1 MFLFLQEVQFTGYAD
16 DNTPFVVRDNI
27 RDVIS
32 GLEEIGEKLL
42 IWFSEKLNTN
52 KRHLQL
58 NTQDQNFLTIGN
70 FNIKNSFSEKLL
82 GILFDCKL
90 KFSNHIQ
97 NICKRATRKLNVLS
111 TIVPYIDISRRK
123 ILMNAFFKWQFNYCS
138 LIWMCYNRS
147 LNHKINRLHE
157 RCLRIIYSDKKSS
170 FDELL
175 DKDESV
181 SIHHQNIQK
190 LGIEMFKVLNGENPQ
205 IVNEIFHIRDET
217 SYELRQRS
225 CFHIPS
231 VNTVFSGT
239 ESIRFLGPKIWEL
252 IPNDI
257 KSLENLRDFKTA
269 IKKWKPTSC
278 PCRICKTYLHG
289 VGFL

>member
-1 MFLFLQEVQFTGYAD
+1 MS
-16 DNTPFVVRDNI
+16 I
-27 RDVIS
+27 
-32 GLEEIGEKLL
+32 
-42 IWFSEKLNTN
+42 
-52 KRHLQL
+52 
-58 NTQDQNFLTIGN
+58 
-70 FNIKNSFSEKLL
+70 
-82 GILFDCKL
+82 
-90 KFSNHIQ
+90 
-97 NICKRATRKLNVLS
+97 
-111 TIVPYIDISRRK
+111 
-123 ILMNAFFKWQFNYCS
+123 
-138 LIWMCYNRS
+138 
-147 LNHKINRLHE
+147 NHKINRLHE
-157 RCLRIIYSDKKSS
+157 RYLRIIYSDKKSS